1 MGTFIA
7 LKIRCSQSHMSDI
20 LWDYLTATITIL
32 IKMYSKLKDS
42 ESLFYYIAF
51 ENRLFVNF
59 VWVLNI
65 A

>member
-1 MGTFIA
+1 
-7 LKIRCSQSHMSDI
+7 MSDI